1 MRVAA
6 HCRRRYL
13 IVVAFGW
20 IALAVH
26 RMLLDEP
33 VFFSLCF
40 VVSVLSIDIRKLA
53 VVGAAPF

>member
-33 VFFSLCF
+33 VFFRRCF
-40 VVSVLSIDIRKLA
+40 IVSALSIDIRKLA